1 MNNLKELLVK
11 PVWQMTGEEFL
22 FKQTRFGTGRGAT
35 AANHRHGKKVRVRHT
50 RHSQAFRVQPA
61 HSQPHQEKRK
71 DRQSHYPDWTQDY
84 RGCGTGAGTGWQENR
99 RTQIKEVIMDYIKK
113 ISPEQ
118 AVILWQESRLSL
130 SRCYE
135 KAPEILKVHGSVIG
149 TLGNFSAS
157 IGKAKSKENLQCIGY
172 RSRCIEERYRVTIC
186 G

>member
-1 MNNLKELLVK
+1 
-11 PVWQMTGEEFL
+11 
-22 FKQTRFGTGRGAT
+22 
-35 AANHRHGKKVRVRHT
+35 
-50 RHSQAFRVQPA
+50 
-61 HSQPHQEKRK
+61 
-71 DRQSHYPDWTQDY
+71 
-84 RGCGTGAGTGWQENR
+84 
-99 RTQIKEVIMDYIKK
+99 MDYIKE

-157 IGKAKSKENLQCIGY
+157 IGKAKSKKDLQCIGY

>member
-1 MNNLKELLVK
+1 
-11 PVWQMTGEEFL
+11 
-22 FKQTRFGTGRGAT
+22 
-35 AANHRHGKKVRVRHT
+35 
-50 RHSQAFRVQPA
+50 
-61 HSQPHQEKRK
+61 
-71 DRQSHYPDWTQDY
+71 
-84 RGCGTGAGTGWQENR
+84 
-99 RTQIKEVIMDYIKK
+99 MDYIKE

-157 IGKAKSKENLQCIGY
+157 IGQEQEDLQRIGY